1 MIKLASLFRCVLL
14 LGGAKRYENEKWIK
28 DLSKDM
34 VSILFCP
41 AKNSFLMLH
50 MYERECAVFVYFG
63 FVFFLYHLC
72 VSSFCVVETV
82 RTYHTYMYIQVQVH
96 TYIHSI
102 IINYICM

>member
-41 AKNSFLMLH
+41 AKNSFSC
-50 MYERECAVFVYFG
+50 YA
-63 FVFFLYHLC
+63 
-72 VSSFCVVETV
+72 
-82 RTYHTYMYIQVQVH
+82 
-96 TYIHSI
+96 
-102 IINYICM
+102 